1 MVDYFMTFE
10 YIFFAVI
17 SSITIE
23 NPKYCAFITKSRSI
37 WYSKACK
44 FKEIFIHF
52 EENNIIAFLAFS
64 KKDLIIF

>member
-10 YIFFAVI
+10 YIFFAEI

-23 NPKYCAFITKSRSI
+23 ISKHCASNTKSKSI
-37 WYSKACK
+37 CYTKACK